1 MTIREKIAN
10 VRWGSVIIEQG
21 ELSMGRVMCWI
32 VFGTHIWFWC
42 VAKQVPNTMYEILL
56 VLFAYNFGKKFTGPL
71 SDILRQRLTGKA
83 GTLPA
88 PQTAPAPPMLP
99 APQAA
104 PAPQSAPEGSPDADA
119 LKEALK
125 RRLDATRE
133 PRVTELEDPFNR
145 EGEER
150 LA

>member
-83 GTLPA
+83 GLPVALPAPPQTTPTPPAAPA
-88 PQTAPAPPMLP
+88 PQTAPD
-99 APQAA
+99 
-104 PAPQSAPEGSPDADA
+104 SSPDADA

-133 PRVTELEDPFNR
+133 SRITEIDDPFTR

-150 LA
+150 LT